1 MDLKYN
7 TRAEL
12 QKCQLGT
19 DEKKKQTNNKL
30 NLPQTIPRDKI
41 KIIRKLL
48 AKSNAHN
55 KNRKKAALTLKLH
68 AFSLAMFILIL
79 M

>member
-12 QKCQLGT
+12 QKCQLGI
-19 DEKKKQTNNKL
+19 DEGKKNKQTNNKL

-48 AKSNAHN
+48 AKSSAHN
-55 KNRKKAALTLKLH
+55 KNRKKIALTLKLH
-68 AFSLAMFILIL
+68 AFSLACLF
-79 M
+79 